1 MNDAAFDGGA
11 YGVSSTVM
19 KIEDIVLHH
28 KAWTLI
34 LFEMYQQASNY
45 FYGELELENFGVQ
58 LSLAQLYR
66 TLREPKKSI
75 FKEGLDK
82 VYNIIKTTNRN
93 PTDLSFDLRTMR
105 LKRKELFLEE
115 MDMLRAFR
123 KNLLSPNIIY

>member
-1 MNDAAFDGGA
+1 MIDGGV
-11 YGVSSTVM
+11 YGTSSTVM

-34 LFEMYQQASNY
+34 VFEMYQQASNY

-66 TLREPKKSI
+66 LLREPKKSI
-75 FKEGLDK
+75 FKEGLNK

-93 PTDLSFDLRTMR
+93 PADLSFDLRTMR

-123 KNLLSPNIIY
+123 KNLLSPNIIYK